1 MVDFLYYQLYREVR
15 DFILPFECLDN
26 VMKMKKI
33 ALIVMVGVLSAACTT
48 VSTTALFKP
57 GVTAVQKQRDLDSC
71 KIASF
76 RSVPQTIVTQV
87 SGGYYDAGDVRCSE
101 RKDSSKD
108 KGGVYCRRVGQVYI
122 PPSTTTRD
130 VNADLRWRFVRSCLR
145 DKGYQVVER
154 LRACSN
160 EAERQRAINARTL
173 DDLVCNP
180 DTKLDY

>member
-1 MVDFLYYQLYREVR
+1 
-15 DFILPFECLDN
+15 LPFECLDN

-33 ALIVMVGVLSAACTT
+33 SLIVMVGVLSAACTT
-48 VSTTALFKP
+48 MSTTALFKP
-57 GVTAVQKQRDLDSC
+57 GVTAVQKQRDLDGC
-71 KIASF
+71 KIASL
-76 RSVPQTIVTQV
+76 RSIPQTIVTQI

-101 RKDSSKD
+101 RKGSGKGKD
-108 KGGVYCRRVGQVYI
+108 GVYCRRVGQVYI

-130 VNADLRWRFVRSCLR
+130 VNADLRWRFVRSCLQ

-160 EAERQRAINARTL
+160 EAERQRAINARAL